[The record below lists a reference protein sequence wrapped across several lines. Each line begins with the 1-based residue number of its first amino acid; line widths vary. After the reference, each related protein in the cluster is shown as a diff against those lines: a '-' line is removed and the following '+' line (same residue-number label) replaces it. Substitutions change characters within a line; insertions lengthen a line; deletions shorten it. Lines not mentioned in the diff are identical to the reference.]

1 MAIREIEFRGKRIES
16 PIKIKH
22 YASDGWVYGGLIEC
36 DDGSFILP
44 YDISGEMYIDRP
56 YKFRANDVEARVMLA
71 KVDTESI
78 GQSTGLVDNNERKI
92 FDGDI
97 VELYCIRTY
106 CGRQV
111 SQYDKP
117 TKFRAVVKFG
127 QCWNRYGIGF
137 VFDYNNKYNEKVCE
151 PIGKEQESRDI
162 WKRAI
167 GEFVPNEYKK
177 ETHPN
182 WVWKNYLV
190 VIGNVVDNPELLEG

>member
-1 MAIREIEFRGKRIES
+1 MAIREIEFRGKRIDNGE
-16 PIKIKH
+16 
-22 YASDGWVYGGLIEC
+22 WVYGFYVKSQEYYTQDVSNAILSA
-36 DDGSFILP
+36 DGNHYGF
-44 YDISGEMYIDRP
+44 GEYTFETYNEID
-56 YKFRANDVEARVMLA
+56 
-71 KVDTESI
+71 ESTL
-78 GQSTGLVDNNERKI
+78 GQYTGFVDNNGTKI
-92 FDGDI
+92 FEGDI

-127 QCWNRYGIGF
+127 QCWNRFGIGF
-137 VFDYNNKYNEKVCE
+137 WFDYDNKYNEKICE